1 MAVFTYSALKKDG
14 SMATGELT
22 ATDRSDAFRRLDRN
36 GMQPLS
42 LKEKDAAGGGGAAV
56 AVAAAP
62 PDKKGGKEKN
72 GKEKS
77 EKQALALKE
86 SKALKADSQA
96 KEEKR
101 AKETALAKVSG
112 KNGAKEAGGK
122 EAVPAGPVKLKKNDV
137 IIFTEELSDLLAAG
151 LQLEPA
157 LRIMESRDELSAVK
171 DVTDILRNRIR
182 DGSSFSS
189 SLKAASSTFGEL
201 YCNLAAA
208 GEISGALP
216 KILRRQAEY
225 LTAVSALQA
234 KVTTAMI
241 YPVCLI
247 VAGLSVTILFVSYLI
262 PQLTVLLKSM
272 NKELPIAAKWM
283 MNVGDA
289 ALSYWWLIALV
300 IGVAVWSFQKIT
312 NSETYRPKW
321 DQKKVTMAF
330 FGPLLSARFFVQFL
344 ETLSNLLGNGLPLLR
359 SLELTRD
366 ATPNRYLKSQL
377 TKVISMVGEGG
388 SLSRSL
394 KKVGF
399 FPSLLTDMITVGE
412 QTGDLEHAL
421 ERTARR
427 YDKEL
432 QKTIDRGMA
441 LVTPL
446 IIFIMAVVVG
456 TMAYMM
462 VSIILQS
469 VNSVKGR

>member
-14 SMATGELT
+14 SMATGEMT

-42 LKEKDAAGGGGAAV
+42 LKEKDGAA
-56 AVAAAP
+56 AAAP
-62 PDKKGGKEKN
+62 DKKAGKEKPN
-72 GKEKS
+72 GKEM
-77 EKQALALKE
+77 LALKDA
-86 SKALKADSQA
+86 KPA
-96 KEEKR
+96 KEEKPSKEER
-101 AKETALAKVSG
+101 KAKEALVKAG
-112 KNGAKEAGGK
+112 KNGSKDAAIASKDGGK
-122 EAVPAGPVKLKKNDV
+122 DAAVPGPVKLKKADI

-171 DVTDILRNRIR
+171 DVTVILRNRIR
-182 DGSSFSS
+182 DGASFSS
-189 SLKAASSTFGEL
+189 SLKAASPTFGEL

-225 LTAVSALQA
+225 LTSVAALQA

-241 YPVCLI
+241 YPICLI
-247 VAGLSVTILFVSYLI
+247 VAGLAVTILFVSYLI

-272 NKELPIAAKWM
+272 NKELPVAAKWL
-283 MNVGDA
+283 MNIGDW
-289 ALSYWWLIALV
+289 ALSYWWLIAFV
-300 IGVAVWSFQKIT
+300 IGVSVWAFQKIT
-312 NSETYRPKW
+312 SSETYRPKW
-321 DQKKVTMAF
+321 DQKKVTMTF
-330 FGPLLSARFFVQFL
+330 FGPLQSARFFVQFL

-359 SLELTRD
+359 ALELTRD
-366 ATPNRYLKSQL
+366 ATPNRYLKGL
-377 TKVISMVGEGG
+377 LGKVISMVGEGG

-441 LVTPL
+441 LITPV
-446 IIFIMAVVVG
+446 IILIMAVVVG

-462 VSIILQS
+462 VSIIIQS
-469 VNSVKGR
+469 VNSVKR

>member
-14 SMATGELT
+14 TTASGELT
-22 ATDRSDAFRRLDRN
+22 ANDRSDAFRRLDRN
-36 GMQPLS
+36 GLQPLS
-42 LKEKDAAGGGGAAV
+42 LKQKDAAAP
-56 AVAAAP
+56 AAP
-62 PDKKGGKEKN
+62 EAAEKKN
-72 GKEKS
+72 GKEMMATKDAKKAKDNK
-77 EKQALALKE
+77 KQEPALTKTNG
-86 SKALKADSQA
+86 KAA
-96 KEEKR
+96 
-101 AKETALAKVSG
+101 G
-112 KNGAKEAGGK
+112 KEAGGK
-122 EAVPAGPVKLKKNDV
+122 EANGKEAVPTGPVKLKKGDV

-171 DVTDILRNRIR
+171 DVTAILRNRIR

-189 SLKAASSTFGEL
+189 SLKVASPTFGEL

-225 LTAVSALQA
+225 LSAVQTLQS
-234 KVTTAMI
+234 KVMTAMI
-241 YPVCLI
+241 YPIFLI
-247 VAGLSVTILFVSYLI
+247 IAGLGVTILFVSYLI

-272 NKELPIAAKWM
+272 GKELPMAAKAIM
-283 MNVGDA
+283 GAGDFV
-289 ALSYWWLIALV
+289 LGYWWAIAFLIGL
-300 IGVAVWSFQKIT
+300 AVWSFQRLIS
-312 NSETYRPKW
+312 SEAYRPKW
-321 DQKKVTMAF
+321 DRKKVSLPF
-330 FGPLLSARFFVQFL
+330 FGPLISARFFVQFL

-394 KKVGF
+394 KKVGY

-441 LVTPL
+441 IVTPA
-446 IIFIMAVVVG
+446 IILVMAVVVG

-462 VSIILQS
+462 VSIILQAVTS
-469 VNSVKGR
+469 VRAR